1 MKFDKKIALPKSLTD
16 YFRNRFILS
25 LLALSLGIGI
35 SYAVPHVSLSQSYVG
50 SYQATSCPALGN
62 GYTAVELTNSTVG
75 IRSIAKKSTKLNTH
89 HSLLQVV
96 SAAPLFVDSTFG
108 SSYTLSSQG
117 GGGGVASTLCEPGSA
132 DQWFVGGSGSITSAG
147 VLDIVNSGLSGSSV
161 EIHPYSS
168 KNALPPVLVKIP
180 ANSDRKVR
188 LDTLVAGD
196 DLMALE
202 VITRAGRVTSFMYD
216 SRKKGLRSLGMDYVA
231 AGRGPS
237 KHQVIPIGLNP
248 SRAHGK
254 VKNSLRLL
262 VPGQLDATVSVRIA
276 SADGEFTPLGFDSK
290 VIQRGKVL
298 DIQLANLISTSAFS
312 VIIDADQP
320 LVAGLFS
327 QNNLDFAWGST
338 AEPFTRMA
346 LNFAGLTP
354 SFTFTGNK
362 FTVDVQM
369 VLSSGKK
376 VSKSLHGD
384 SFLAWSPG
392 APLKTISF
400 TSQGK
405 SPLYGGT
412 LIASP
417 NGFTYLP
424 LQSNTTPTQ
433 TLLPITDVHTLTH

>member
-1 MKFDKKIALPKSLTD
+1 MNIKIPPVITD
-16 YFRNRFILS
+16 YLKNRFILS
-25 LLALSLGIGI
+25 LIALSLGLGI
-35 SYAVPHVSLSQSYVG
+35 SYAVPHVSQSQSFVG

-62 GYTAVELTNSTVG
+62 GYTAVELTNSSVG
-75 IRSIAKKSTKLNTH
+75 IRSITRKSTKLNTH
-89 HSLLQVV
+89 HPMFQVV
-96 SAAPLFVDSTFG
+96 SKAPLFVDSTFG

-117 GGGGVASTLCEPGSA
+117 GGGGVASALCEPGSA

-168 KNALPPVLVKIP
+168 QNALPPVLVRIP
-180 ANSDRKVR
+180 ANSDKQVR
-188 LDTLVAGD
+188 LDSLVAGD
-196 DLMALE
+196 DLVALE

-237 KHQVIPIGLNP
+237 KHLVIPIGLNP
-248 SRAHGK
+248 SRANGK
-254 VKNSLRLL
+254 VKSSLRLL
-262 VPGQLDATVSVRIA
+262 APGQLDATVSVKVA

-290 VIQRGKVL
+290 VIQHGRVI
-298 DIQLANLISTSAFS
+298 DIQLANLISTSAYS
-312 VIIDADQP
+312 VILDSDQP
-320 LVAGLFS
+320 IVAGLFS
-327 QNNLDFAWGST
+327 QNYVDFAWGST

-346 LNFAGLTP
+346 LNFAGLSP

-362 FTVDVQM
+362 FVVDVQM
-369 VLSSGKK
+369 VLSNGKK
-376 VSKSLHGD
+376 ITRTLRGD
-384 SFLAWSPG
+384 TFLAWSPG
-392 APLKTISF
+392 APVKTISF
-400 TSQGK
+400 TSRGN
-405 SPLYGGT
+405 SPLYGGA
-412 LIASP
+412 LISSP